1 MIISVVMP
9 VYNECRMIEESLR
22 RVFER
27 PEPDE
32 IIVIDDGSTDGT
44 RAIIERFMASLPA
57 GRGPGGRPSVPRAV
71 GKGVGPAGR
80 PAARLILKDANEGK
94 GAALRAGF
102 AASTGD
108 VVIVQDADLEYD
120 PRDYP
125 AILAPILDG
134 EADAVFGSRFLGGG
148 RHRVLLFWHSIANK
162 ILTLLVNAVANLNL
176 TDVWTGYKVFRG
188 GLIRALPLSSD
199 RFGFEPEVTIKL
211 ARLGVPIYEVPISYR
226 GRNYAEGKKI
236 GWRDAAAS
244 LGTIAR
250 TCLFP
255 DLGAAAALTRGSR
268 SSGDRSPKSPG
279 S

>member
-1 MIISVVMP
+1 MRISVVMP
-9 VYNECRMIEESLR
+9 VYNESRMIEESLR
-22 RVFER
+22 RVLER

-44 RAIIERFMASLPA
+44 RAIIERFIAS
-57 GRGPGGRPSVPRAV
+57 RPGGRPS
-71 GKGVGPAGR
+71 
-80 PAARLILKDANEGK
+80 ARLILKDVNEGK

-108 VVIVQDADLEYD
+108 VVIIQDADLEYD

-125 AILAPILDG
+125 AILGPIVDG
-134 EADAVFGSRFLGGG
+134 EADAVLGSRFLGGG

-162 ILTLLVNAVANLNL
+162 VLTLLVNAVANLNL

-188 GLIRALPLSSD
+188 GLIRALPLSSN

-226 GRNYAEGKKI
+226 GRGYAEGKKI
-236 GWRDAAAS
+236 GWRDAVAS
-244 LGTIAR
+244 LGTIVR

-255 DLGAAAALTRGSR
+255 NLGAATALIRGAR
-268 SSGDRSPKSPG
+268 ASGDRTRASPG

>member
-1 MIISVVMP
+1 MRVSVVMP

-22 RVFER
+22 RVLER

-32 IIVIDDGSTDGT
+32 ILVVDDGSTDGT
-44 RAIIERFMASLPA
+44 RAILDRLIAS
-57 GRGPGGRPSVPRAV
+57 R
-71 GKGVGPAGR
+71 PAGR
-80 PAARLILKDANEGK
+80 PSIRLILQDGNEGK
-94 GAALRAGF
+94 GSALRAGF

-108 VVIVQDADLEYD
+108 IVIIQDADLEYD

-125 AILAPILDG
+125 VILGPIVDG

-148 RHRVLLFWHSIANK
+148 RHRVLLFWHFVANK
-162 ILTLLVNAVANLNL
+162 ILTMLVNAVSNLNL

-188 GLIRALPLSSD
+188 DLIRALPLSSD

-211 ARLGVPIYEVPISYR
+211 ARLGVPIYEVPVSYR
-226 GRNYAEGKKI
+226 GRGYAEGKKI
-236 GWRDAAAS
+236 GWRDGLAS

-255 DLGAAAALTRGSR
+255 NLGAARVLTRGAR
-268 SSGDRSPKSPG
+268 ASGDRTRASPG